1 MVVLGIVVLYLVIA
15 ILTARKLVYETMCIN
30 EKSTYLKVPL
40 EAKLYSKSDYL
51 RIARKVNDYR
61 YVLSADEV
69 PISDFTGIIL
79 RAGAWP
85 LLWTLR
91 ALHAMV
97 MNGHK
102 QTPGQREKELKER
115 ERAMKK
121 LEAQR
126 DREWKSK
133 LKEAG
138 IEE

>member
-1 MVVLGIVVLYLVIA
+1 MIILGTLVLYLVIA
-15 ILTARKLVYETMCIN
+15 ILTARRLVYETMCIN

-51 RIARKVNDYR
+51 RIARKVSDYR
-61 YVLSADEV
+61 YVSADEV
-69 PISDFTGIIL
+69 PISDYTGIL
-79 RAGAWP
+79 LHAGAWP

-102 QTPGQREKELKER
+102 KTPGQREKELKER
-115 ERAMKK
+115 EREMKK
-121 LEAQR
+121 LEAQC
-126 DREWKSK
+126 DREWKNK